1 MWATPRAGQSAG
13 SHDVEW
19 EPGKKPILNGKPI
32 STSLTDQIRLSPSSG
47 VSDPSDAVNRV
58 HRLKALGNGIVPA
71 VAYIFAAAIADVLQ
85 AERGAQMERAA

>member
-19 EPGKKPILNGKPI
+19 EPGRKPTLNGKPI

-47 VSDPSDAVNRV
+47 VADPSDAVNRV
-58 HRLKALGNGIVPA
+58 HRLKALGNGVIPA
-71 VAYIFAAAIADVLQ
+71 VVYVFAQAIADQLE
-85 AERGAQMERAA
+85 ADANA